1 MFYPPGGPGSENRP
15 AGAQLFH
22 QGGRSY
28 LHIAENTGKALRR
41 GSGINGDGDPVVMAG
56 REAAVRGQGRG
67 AGYRQISWRQIEIAA
82 VLPVFHP
89 PLQTVM
95 DLQPFPGTIPQFPAD
110 TGMNIQVVQLHT
122 GEYPVPGHSGFA
134 VGGVRIEAQRIGL
147 AVVGGCAG
155 GRESRSG
162 KTHRI
167 LLYVG

>member
-41 GSGINGDGDPVVMAG
+41 GSGINGDGDPVVMTG
-56 REAAVRGQGRG
+56 GEAAVRRQGRG
-67 AGYRQISWRQIEIAA
+67 AGYRQISRRQIEIAA

-89 PLQTVM
+89 PFQTVM

-110 TGMNIQVVQLHT
+110 TGMNIPVVQLHT
-122 GEYPVPGHSGFA
+122 GEYPVPGHSGFT

-167 LLYVG
+167 LLYIG